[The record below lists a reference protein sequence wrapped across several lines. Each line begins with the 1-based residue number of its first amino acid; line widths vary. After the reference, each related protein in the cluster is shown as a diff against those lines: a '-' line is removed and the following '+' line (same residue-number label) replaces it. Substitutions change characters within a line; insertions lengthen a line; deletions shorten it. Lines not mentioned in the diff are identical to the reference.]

1 MYNPHI
7 ILVYMQEAIKRVQ
20 LSSKREGFPTIPSV
34 KWEDLGGL
42 DDVRKAF
49 DRFLISFI
57 KHPELNKV
65 ISLSQPPCLS
75 VIRKC
80 RKKQYRQLT
89 IQLAVF
95 E

>member
-20 LSSKREGFPTIPSV
+20 PSSKREGFSTIPSV
-34 KWEDLGGL
+34 KWEDVGGL

-65 ISLSQPPCLS
+65 ISLSQPSCLS

-80 RKKQYRQLT
+80 RKNNIGSLPFN
-89 IQLAVF
+89 LLVF